1 MNIAML
7 IAGGS
12 GHRMHQDIPKQFLN
26 VYDRPVIIYALQAF
40 QQHPDI
46 DAICV
51 VCLEGWEEIL
61 SAYAR
66 QFAITKLNWVVC
78 GGENGQ
84 ASIKNGIWALKDETD
99 GEDLILIHDA
109 IRPLVSQEIIS
120 DCIEKCRQY
129 GSAVTV
135 VPCAEAMVMT
145 EDTEKSN
152 ALMDRD
158 RLMRTQTPQCFPIR
172 KLIWAHEEAIRC
184 GITNSTATVTLMI
197 ELGKTIHFS
206 KGSEKNIKLT
216 TTDDIEIFK
225 ALLNTTKDTW
235 LK

>member
-12 GHRMHQDIPKQFLN
+12 GQRMHQDIPKQFLN

-61 SAYAR
+61 RAYAK

-84 ASIKNGIWALKDETD
+84 TSIKNGIWALKDETN
-99 GEDLILIHDA
+99 GNEMTEYIVKSLKTNALGVPNALIDEMVLYKDFLGIQA
-109 IRPLVSQEIIS
+109 
-120 DCIEKCRQY
+120 
-129 GSAVTV
+129 GSANYEIAT
-135 VPCAEAMVMT
+135 EEELLAMYESDV
-145 EDTEKSN
+145 
-152 ALMDRD
+152 
-158 RLMRTQTPQCFPIR
+158 
-172 KLIWAHEEAIRC
+172 
-184 GITNSTATVTLMI
+184 
-197 ELGKTIHFS
+197 
-206 KGSEKNIKLT
+206 
-216 TTDDIEIFK
+216 
-225 ALLNTTKDTW
+225 
-235 LK
+235 